1 MSCGSC
7 WALCTAVAWAEAP
20 PQDPAPPEAAP
31 SEPEAPPIVPPRAL
45 GALDVEYP
53 EGAEG
58 AAEVVVELSIDEQGA
73 VQAATA
79 IDAAPSFAAAA
90 EQAALSWRFEP
101 ARRAGVAVP
110 VRIRVLVTF
119 TPPVYEEL
127 EPEEE
132 APPAPSEPGSATP
145 VPPPA
150 EGAEAA
156 EAVEVVVR
164 GERVVG
170 VKKLA
175 QADVRQL
182 PGAFGD
188 PYRAIEVLPGVTP
201 IASGLPYFFIRGAPP
216 GNVGYFFDGVPV
228 PLLFHVAAGPGVL
241 HPAFVESVDL
251 YSGAYPVRFGRYAGG
266 IVSGEAEDPEWR
278 FRGEASIR
286 IVDSGAFLEIPF
298 ADGRGSA
305 MLAGRYSYTGLIV
318 SLLAPDVTLGYWDY
332 QSRISYAVTPEDR
345 ISVFAFGSHDYLSA
359 DNSAGQ
365 EQEVLDLTFHRID
378 TRYSKRIDA
387 DSELDLTLSLGLD
400 RTGLGGDPDS
410 DEEDAADLRSR
421 MVGLRA
427 DFETQLYPSLR
438 LRSGADVRLSRFDVN
453 INPPEPGED
462 DDDDDDDDD
471 PEDAPLTDRVLPPPG
486 FPEVVL
492 DPVLAASFEQGEATF
507 NERFLQRDD
516 LVSGMWVDAVIDAGS
531 GVTLTPGFR
540 FDVYDNGGEI
550 AFAPEP
556 RIAARFDLNPTV
568 SLFHDLGIAHQ
579 PPSFAIPIPG
589 LSGAGGSGLQRA
601 LQSSA
606 GVETRLPEEL
616 TATVTLFQNVI
627 LNSTDIFG
635 VGTLQEAD
643 ASSNAFTTRTT
654 AHSYGAEFLLQRSL
668 SQRIGGLISYTLS
681 RSTRSVTRLSGPS
694 SFDRRHVLNGAL
706 AFNLGRRWRL
716 GTRGMVYSGIPA
728 QVYYPEATQNPP
740 RTPPFYRFDW
750 RLEKQ
755 WLIGTKGAWWA
766 LVFEVLNTTLNE
778 EVLQSSC
785 YAYGCVENTIGPV
798 TIPSIGVEASF

>member
-1 MSCGSC
+1 MES
-7 WALCTAVAWAEAP
+7 VWAETP
-20 PQDPAPPEAAP
+20 PEQPPEAPTPSAP
-31 SEPEAPPIVPPRAL
+31 AEPPIVPPRAL
-45 GALDVEYP
+45 GSLAVAYP
-53 EGAEG
+53 DGAEG
-58 AAEVVVELSIDEQGA
+58 EAEVVVELSIDELGA
-73 VQAATA
+73 VIGATA
-79 IDAAPSFAAAA
+79 IDAAPPFSTAA
-90 EQAALSWRFEP
+90 EQAALTWRFEP
-101 ARRAGVAVP
+101 ARRAGLAVP
-110 VRIRVLVTF
+110 VRIRVLVSF

-127 EPEEE
+127 PDE
-132 APPAPSEPGSATP
+132 AETPSEDSEPRAATAVPETDSAKELEP
-145 VPPPA
+145 
-150 EGAEAA
+150 
-156 EAVEVVVR
+156 VEVVIQ
-164 GERVVG
+164 GERVPG

-241 HPAFVESVDL
+241 HPAFVKSVDL

-266 IVSGEAEDPEWR
+266 IVSGEAEDPEMR

-298 ADGRGSA
+298 AEGRGSA

-332 QSRISYAVTPEDR
+332 QSRISYDFTPEDR
-345 ISVFAFGSHDYLSA
+345 ISVFGFGSHDYLSA
-359 DNSAGQ
+359 NNTAGV
-365 EQEVLDLTFHRID
+365 EQEVLDLTFHRLD
-378 TRYSKRIDA
+378 TRYTRRIDA
-387 DSELDLTLSLGLD
+387 SSELDLTLSLGLD
-400 RTGLGGDPDS
+400 RTGVGGDPDEE
-410 DEEDAADLRSR
+410 EEDPADLRSR

-427 DFETQLYPSLR
+427 DFETQILPTVR
-438 LRSGADVRLSRFDVN
+438 LRTGADARLSRFDVD
-453 INPPEPGED
+453 INPPEPGEE
-462 DDDDDDDDD
+462 DDDDD
-471 PEDAPLTDRVLPPPG
+471 PEQDDPESAPLTDRVLPAPG

-492 DPVLAASFEQGEATF
+492 DPVLATAIDQGETTF

-516 LVSGMWVDAVIDAGS
+516 LVSGVWLDAVIDAGS

-540 FDVYDNGGEI
+540 FDVYDNGSEL
-550 AFAPEP
+550 AYAPEP
-556 RIAARFDLNPTV
+556 RIAARFDLSETV

-589 LSGAGGSGLQRA
+589 LSGAGGAGLQRA

-606 GVETRLPEEL
+606 GVETRLPSEL

-627 LNSTDIFG
+627 MNSTDIFG

-668 SQRIGGLISYTLS
+668 SQRIGGLISYTLA
-681 RSTRSVTRLSGPS
+681 RSTRSVTRLHGPS

-728 QVYYPEATQNPP
+728 QVYYPEATKNPP
-740 RTPPFYRFDW
+740 RTPFFYRFDW

-755 WLIGTKGAWWA
+755 WLIGNEGAWWA
-766 LVFEVLNTTLNE
+766 LVFEVLNTTLNK
-778 EVLQSSC
+778 EVLTSSC
-785 YAYGCVENTIGPV
+785 YAYGCVENYIGPV